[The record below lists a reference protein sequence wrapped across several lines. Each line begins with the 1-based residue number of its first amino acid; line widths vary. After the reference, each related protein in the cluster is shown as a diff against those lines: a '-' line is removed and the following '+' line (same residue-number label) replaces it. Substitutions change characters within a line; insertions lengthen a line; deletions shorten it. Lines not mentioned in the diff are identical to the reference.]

1 MARLYVFAE
10 GSTEQTFASQ
20 VLIPHL
26 ANHGV
31 YVHQPVLIAHARK
44 KGVVHRGGGR
54 NFRPM
59 QNDIVRFLKQE
70 SDRDVFFTSMVDLY
84 ALPTDF
90 PETTAGAAMRDVP
103 YRRVETIEAAWAAE
117 TGDPRFIPHVQL
129 HEFEAYLFAD
139 IAQLG
144 AFFENRPAIR
154 ALQKIA
160 DEHDSPELIDDGQ
173 HPAPS
178 KRIATHISSYKGMK
192 SAAGP
197 QTAQR
202 IGLPKIRAACPH
214 FGRWLTRLEQLGAR
228 AK

>member
-1 MARLYVFAE
+1 
-10 GSTEQTFASQ
+10 
-20 VLIPHL
+20 
-26 ANHGV
+26 
-31 YVHQPVLIAHARK
+31 
-44 KGVVHRGGGR
+44 
-54 NFRPM
+54 M
-59 QNDIVRFLKQE
+59 QNDIVRFLKQD

-90 PETTAGAAMRDVP
+90 PGTTAGAGMRDVP
-103 YRRVETIEAAWAAE
+103 HRRVETIEAAWAEE

-144 AFFENRPAIR
+144 GFFENRSAMR

-160 DEHDSPELIDDGQ
+160 DAHDSLELIDDGQ
-173 HPAPS
+173 HTAPS
-178 KRIATHISSYKGMK
+178 KRIETHIRSYKRMK

-202 IGLPKIRAACPH
+202 IGLPRIRAVCPH
-214 FGRWLTRLEQLGAR
+214 FGRWLTRLEQLGAG
-228 AK
+228 AQ

>member
-1 MARLYVFAE
+1 
-10 GSTEQTFASQ
+10 
-20 VLIPHL
+20 
-26 ANHGV
+26 
-31 YVHQPVLIAHARK
+31 
-44 KGVVHRGGGR
+44 
-54 NFRPM
+54 M

-84 ALPTDF
+84 ALPADF
-90 PETTAGAAMRDVP
+90 PGTTAGAGMRDVP
-103 YRRVETIEAAWAAE
+103 HRRVETIEAAWAEE

-144 AFFENRPAIR
+144 GFFENRSAMR

-160 DEHDSPELIDDGQ
+160 DAHDSPELIDDGQ
-173 HPAPS
+173 HTAPS
-178 KRIATHISSYKGMK
+178 KRIETHIRSYKRMK
-192 SAAGP
+192 PVAGP

-202 IGLPKIRAACPH
+202 IGLPRIRAVCPH
-214 FGRWLTRLEQLGAR
+214 FGRWLTRLEQLGAG

>member
-1 MARLYVFAE
+1 MARLDVFAE
-10 GSTEQTFASQ
+10 GSPEQTFASQ

-26 ANHGV
+26 ADHGV

-44 KGVVHRGGGR
+44 KRVVHRGGGR

-90 PETTAGAAMRDVP
+90 PGTTAGEAMRDVP
-103 YRRVETIEAAWAAE
+103 HRRVETIEAAWAAE

-144 AFFENRPAIR
+144 GFFENRSAMR

-160 DEHDSPELIDDGQ
+160 DAHDSPELIDDGQ
-173 HPAPS
+173 HTAPS
-178 KRIATHISSYKGMK
+178 KRIETHIRSYKRMK
-192 SAAGP
+192 PVAGP

-202 IGLPKIRAACPH
+202 IGLPAIRAACLH
-214 FGRWLTRLEQLGAR
+214 FRRWLTRLEKLGAGTQ
-228 AK
+228 

>member
-1 MARLYVFAE
+1 
-10 GSTEQTFASQ
+10 
-20 VLIPHL
+20 
-26 ANHGV
+26 
-31 YVHQPVLIAHARK
+31 
-44 KGVVHRGGGR
+44 
-54 NFRPM
+54 M

-84 ALPTDF
+84 ALPADF
-90 PETTAGAAMRDVP
+90 PRTTAGAGMRDVP
-103 YRRVETIEAAWAAE
+103 HRRVETIEAAWAEE

-144 AFFENRPAIR
+144 GFFENRSAMR

-160 DEHDSPELIDDGQ
+160 DAHDSPELIDDGQ
-173 HPAPS
+173 HTAPS
-178 KRIATHISSYKGMK
+178 KRIETHIRSYKRMK
-192 SAAGP
+192 SAAEP

-202 IGLPKIRAACPH
+202 IGLPRIRAVCPH
-214 FGRWLTRLEQLGAR
+214 FGRWLTRLEQLGAG

>member
-1 MARLYVFAE
+1 M
-10 GSTEQTFASQ
+10 
-20 VLIPHL
+20 
-26 ANHGV
+26 
-31 YVHQPVLIAHARK
+31 HQPVLIAHAKK

-90 PETTAGAAMRDVP
+90 PGTTAGEAMRDVP
-103 YRRVETIEAAWAAE
+103 HRRVETIEAAWAEE

-144 AFFENRPAIR
+144 GFFENRSAIR

-160 DEHDSPELIDDGQ
+160 DAHDSPELIDDGQ
-173 HPAPS
+173 HTAPS
-178 KRIATHISSYKGMK
+178 KRIETHIRSYKRMK
-192 SAAGP
+192 PVAGP
-197 QTAQR
+197 QTAKR
-202 IGLPKIRAACPH
+202 IGLPRIRAVCPH
-214 FGRWLTRLEQLGAR
+214 FGRWLTRLEKLGAG